1 MSKLYEKIPPFF
13 VLLVQENEVQA
24 FSALGIVKEILF
36 GKKIAMKARVRF
48 CVQERPKNSSI
59 F

>member
-1 MSKLYEKIPPFF
+1 
-13 VLLVQENEVQA
+13 VWENEAQG
-24 FSALGIVKEILF
+24 FSALGIKMEILF
-36 GKKIAMKARVRF
+36 GKKIAMKARERL